1 MEMDDV
7 ENGYCPA
14 RTPVAMISSQF
25 DQVCQIARKAGDEI
39 LRIYEDSEKSAQVDY
54 KADNSPLTL
63 ADRRS
68 HEVIAGALQEHSPD
82 VPILSEEGAAIDYA
96 TRRQW
101 ETFWLVDPL
110 DGTKEFI
117 NRNGEFTVNIALV
130 RGRTPVFGVVH
141 APAIGRMF
149 FGELNAGAYVR
160 ESDGSTTALRVRNR
174 RRDRIGVR
182 SKSHA
187 SDEEQRV
194 LDGYGVVDCLSVG
207 SSLKF
212 CLVAEGK
219 ADVYYRHGPTMEWD
233 VAAGQAVAQ
242 AAGGKVYAG
251 TGPEPFLL
259 NKENL
264 LNGSF
269 LCLGCDYEEI

>member
-1 MEMDDV
+1 M
-7 ENGYCPA
+7 A
-14 RTPVAMISSQF
+14 SSEY
-25 DQVCQIARKAGDEI
+25 DRVCEIARQAGDEI
-39 LRIYEDSEKSAQVDY
+39 LRIYENAEQSAQVDY
-54 KADNSPLTL
+54 KDDNSPLTL

-68 HEVIAGALQEHSPD
+68 HEVIAAELQRHFPD
-82 VPILSEEGAAIDYA
+82 VPILSEEGAGVDYD
-96 TRRQW
+96 TRRRW

-130 RGRTPVFGVVH
+130 RDRRPIWGVVH
-141 APAIGRMF
+141 APALGRMF
-149 FGELNAGAYVR
+149 VGGLETGAQVH
-160 ESDGSTTALRVRNR
+160 EPDGTINPLQVRNGLH
-174 RRDRIGVR
+174 DRIGVR

-194 LDGYGVVDCLSVG
+194 LDAYDVSECLSVG

-242 AAGGKVYAG
+242 AAGGNVYAG

-259 NKENL
+259 NKEDL
-264 LNGSF
+264 RNGSF
-269 LCLGCDYEEI
+269 LCLGCDYVDVG